1 MANAPGP
8 ADPRR
13 TGARVDAVLD
23 LIDRALAEYDAT
35 ANQVPNRRRNANRS
49 SRARRTPMERGR

>member
-1 MANAPGP
+1 MANAPVP
-8 ADPRR
+8 TDPRR

-35 ANQVPNRRRNANRS
+35 AIPAPTRRRNPGRAT
-49 SRARRTPMERGR
+49 RARRAPIERGR

>member
-1 MANAPGP
+1 MANAPDP

-35 ANQVPNRRRNANRS
+35 AIPAPARRRSPNRS
-49 SRARRTPMERGR
+49 SRSRRTPMERGR